1 MRELFLL
8 HIIWNGRG
16 TRLRNFSP
24 THALALDQFTN
35 AEEVVCYSVISLQPT
50 HRILLEYQLQ
60 HQHQK
65 SFNHK
70 KDWRIGREIALGTNG
85 HTSSK
90 LDTRRGEEK
99 PTKKHHL
106 TPTPPFRSSER
117 LEATHNSSPSSSFEK
132 NKLIHEEGWRIQGN
146 FSSDRREIAPD
157 ETGTP
162 VRNSILVGEKDPF
175 FITTLGA
182 KNFDSYP
189 IFGISEFGVSGPE
202 DMETPNPHQSQ
213 MKK

>member
-70 KDWRIGREIALGTNG
+70 KDWRIEREIALGQMDTQVP
-85 HTSSK
+85 SSI
-90 LDTRRGEEK
+90 LVGGEENRQK
-99 PTKKHHL
+99 NHL
-106 TPTPPFRSSER
+106 TPTPPFRSSEW

-132 NKLIHEEGWRIQGN
+132 NQID
-146 FSSDRREIAPD
+146 SRR
-157 ETGTP
+157 G
-162 VRNSILVGEKDPF
+162 L
-175 FITTLGA
+175 
-182 KNFDSYP
+182 
-189 IFGISEFGVSGPE
+189 E
-202 DMETPNPHQSQ
+202 DTR
-213 MKK
+213 KFLFR